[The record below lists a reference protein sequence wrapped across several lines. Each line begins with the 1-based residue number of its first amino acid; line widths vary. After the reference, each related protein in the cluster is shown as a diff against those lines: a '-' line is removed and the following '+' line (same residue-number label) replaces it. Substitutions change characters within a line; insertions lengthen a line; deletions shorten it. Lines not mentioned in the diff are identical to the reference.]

1 MIIGMI
7 ILIMFLEDLSA
18 FDVVVSP
25 VEANEFNCALEF
37 AEY

>member
-1 MIIGMI
+1 MI
-7 ILIMFLEDLSA
+7 ILIIFLEDFFAL
-18 FDVVVSP
+18 DVVVSP